1 MYVNL
6 DSPSRR
12 ARSELRTQ
20 LRETVRLRILDA
32 AEELIAARG
41 VSRAGLAQIAKRAGV
56 AVGTLYNYFTD
67 RDALLRALFD
77 SRRAVVRAQL
87 RAATASGKEL
97 AFEPRLRRFV
107 GELLE
112 VCERHRRFLKVAIE
126 AEHARLSPSTTPQD
140 IHAALVEI
148 VEAGVAEKA
157 VARANAALLPVLIA
171 GALKAVILRRAQ
183 EDASFVD
190 EADPIVSI
198 FLEGARRR

>member
-1 MYVNL
+1 M
-6 DSPSRR
+6 
-12 ARSELRTQ
+12 RTQ

-67 RDALLRALFD
+67 RDDLVRALFE

-87 RAATASGKEL
+87 RAATAIGKEL

-107 GELLE
+107 QELLE
-112 VCERHRRFLKVAIE
+112 VCERHRRFLKMAIE
-126 AEHARLSPSTTPQD
+126 SEHARLSPSTTPQD
-140 IHAALVEI
+140 IHAALFEI

-157 VARANAALLPVLIA
+157 VARPHAALLPVLIA
-171 GALKAVILRRAQ
+171 GALKAVILRRSQ
-183 EDASFVD
+183 EDRPFVE
-190 EADPIVSI
+190 EAGAIVSI
-198 FLEGARRR
+198 FLEGARRK